1 MKEEEAFFVGFS
13 KFLDV
18 VITTFA
24 IAKEKLSNNNNN
36 NNIALKTNVT
46 CEKGRSDGVHSIR

>member
-18 VITTFA
+18 VITTSA
-24 IAKEKLSNNNNN
+24 IAKEKLSNNNN